1 MAKEKIL
8 DPADVK
14 IGAEIRRRREL
25 QRLTQDAL
33 AKACNVTFQQIQ
45 KYERGVNRVSAARLL
60 QIAKCLHCHPSELLA
75 PQLDDESNPL
85 IQLGRIH
92 DGRDLAVCYLAL
104 PPADREALMIV
115 ARALASKA
123 ETTPSPAPAQ
133 LRRVA

>member
-1 MAKEKIL
+1 MAEDRIL
-8 DPADVK
+8 DPADLR

-60 QIAKCLHCHPSELLA
+60 QIAECLHCHPSELLA
-75 PQLDDESNPL
+75 PHPDNDSDPL

-92 DGRDLAVCYLAL
+92 DGRELATCYLAL

-115 ARALASKA
+115 ARALAAKA
-123 ETTPSPAPAQ
+123 EITPPPAQ